1 MWATGSLS
9 FLTSENAKWYSHF
22 GRQFEISYK
31 SKHTLTMWS
40 SRHTPDIYS
49 NELKILYPH
58 KNLPND
64 VYKAALFI
72 TDKTC
77 KHQDIF

>member
-9 FLTSENAKWYSHF
+9 FITSENAKWYSHF

-31 SKHTLTMWS
+31 TKYTLTMWS
-40 SRHTPDIYS
+40 GRHIPGIYS
-49 NELKILYPH
+49 SELKTYPH
-58 KNLPND
+58 KNLLND

-72 TDKTC
+72 TDETW
-77 KHQDIF
+77 KHQDVFQ